1 MVPKNI
7 FFREYIKAIRD
18 GNAALFAGAGLSRP
32 LGFVDW
38 KELLRPLA
46 EDIGL
51 NIEDEHDLT
60 LVAQY
65 VQNAAGNRGVISK
78 SIMDAFNREVD
89 LNDNIRILTRLPIET
104 YWTTNYD
111 HLIEDGLREAN

>member
-1 MVPKNI
+1 MATRKA
-7 FFREYIKAIRD
+7 FYRDYIKAIRD

-32 LGFVDW
+32 SGFVDW

-51 NIEDEHDLT
+51 KIDDEHDLT

-65 VQNAAGNRGVISK
+65 VRNKAGNR
-78 SIMDAFNREVD
+78 
-89 LNDNIRILTRLPIET
+89 
-104 YWTTNYD
+104 
-111 HLIEDGLREAN
+111 LR

>member
-1 MVPKNI
+1 MATKKA
-7 FFREYIKAIRD
+7 FLREYIKAIRD

-32 LGFVDW
+32 SGFVDW

-46 EDIGL
+46 ADIGL

-65 VQNAAGNRGVISK
+65 VQNASGNRLFAKRINKSDYSLRVI
-78 SIMDAFNREVD
+78 A
-89 LNDNIRILTRLPIET
+89 L
-104 YWTTNYD
+104 
-111 HLIEDGLREAN
+111 ACC